1 MDRGALLP
9 ARCPPIK
16 ILLLDDHWP
25 QTIWLIA
32 EMYRQKLDVV
42 YASPG
47 AVSARGLGRYC
58 RHRRSVRMDDPGYRD
73 FLMQLLREELFDV
86 ILPLCEPLQRIA
98 WELPEPFVS
107 KVFPKTTQEQRRLL
121 ADRRTIYPFAASI
134 GIPVPRMFSISGPE
148 DLDPIAR
155 DLGWPLVLRG
165 TQGLGGQQ
173 VRIVRN
179 AEALRESYDQLCERS
194 PELPFAQAFITGA
207 RTAVGSLL
215 EHGNPLR
222 LFAQVALE
230 TYPGPTGP
238 PIRVR
243 STSNVI
249 LIDYAKRLFAALRWY
264 GLAQAEFMRDQDGR
278 LYFLEVNPRPWGSII
293 CAEACRVSM
302 FRSFVHLLKGVTVE
316 PDFAYVTDREVAI
329 FPSFL
334 AARLREGRFPSIDDC
349 VSYRRMAA
357 MIPWRQL
364 GLLHHTAQQLYW
376 LWDSGRRQRAP
387 S

>member
-1 MDRGALLP
+1 M
-9 ARCPPIK
+9 K

-32 EMYRQKLDVV
+32 EMYRQKIDVV

-58 RHRRSVRMDDPGYRD
+58 RHRRSLWMHDPKYRD
-73 FLMQLLREELFDV
+73 FLMQLLREEPFDL

-98 WELPEPFVS
+98 WALPEPFVS
-107 KVFPKTTQEQRRLL
+107 KVFPKATHEQRRLL
-121 ADRRTIYPFAASI
+121 ADRRAIYPFAASI
-134 GIPVPRMFSISGPE
+134 GVPVPRMLSISGPE

-179 AEALRESYDQLCERS
+179 VEALRESYDQLRDRS
-194 PELPFAQAFITGA
+194 PELPFAQAFITGV

-215 EHGNPLR
+215 DHGTPLR
-222 LFAQVALE
+222 LIAQEALE

-243 STSNVI
+243 STSDAI
-249 LIDYAKRLFAALRWY
+249 LIDYAKRLFAALRWH
-264 GLAQAEFMRDQDGR
+264 GLAQAEFIQGQDGQR
-278 LYFLEVNPRPWGSII
+278 YFLEINPRPWGSII
-293 CAEACRVSM
+293 CAEACRARL

-316 PDFAYVTDREVAI
+316 PDLRYVTDREVAI

-334 AARLREGRFPSIDDC
+334 AARLREGRFPRLGDWA
-349 VSYRRMAA
+349 SYRRMAA
-357 MIPWRQL
+357 TIPWRQF

-376 LWDSGRRQRAP
+376 LWDAGRRQRAP